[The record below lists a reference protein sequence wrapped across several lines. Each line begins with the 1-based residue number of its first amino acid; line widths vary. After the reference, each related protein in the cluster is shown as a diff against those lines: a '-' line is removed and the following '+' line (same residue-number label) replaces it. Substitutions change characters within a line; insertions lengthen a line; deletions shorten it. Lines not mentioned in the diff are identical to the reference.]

1 MCKFLTP
8 LILLIFFFGF
18 LSCKNQQEES
28 DTKKNTTF
36 DTVTTTEIDPF
47 IDSLSEP
54 LIDTM
59 KTAYDNIHS
68 LREIYLRTQKKP
80 TTFVI
85 KANRDTTIKCNEGTL
100 LSIPANCFLRA
111 KDGEPV
117 NGNIK
122 ISVKE
127 FYKISDMLMANITTS
142 SNGNIIE
149 TGGMLNI
156 KVNAK
161 DNNDSLILQ
170 NGKNITI
177 ALPTFQNNSNGMLLF
192 NGLHDS
198 VNNINWI
205 PRNGITGEAQK
216 WKTGNYF
223 PYEFSDFSKNKF
235 VFGDDSPKKVPIV
248 QSKFTNTITSEI
260 TITLRDAMQIR
271 NSIGKQALGYID
283 TIGNLHI
290 YKIGSYNQNLLFNTD
305 FNSTFYKI
313 IKVNVPVCFN
323 VTIKTNINKPYYEKL
338 FKMKKANPDSMITAT
353 ISFLPQVKK
362 YSFENFRTKFDN
374 AITVTEYKKDL
385 NKFYKQKAEY
395 DKRIKQLVNNP
406 VANINS
412 AQEYL
417 LLSTQKLGWINC
429 DRFYSNPNKVNYL
442 VKSDEKIKLLI
453 VFNNIKS
460 ILSNH
465 KNGLFC
471 NLPDGEK
478 ITIVALKVLN
488 NKLMLAMH
496 ETTITSEPFEKLDF
510 KQVTANEYKAKL
522 QKLNSL

>member
-1 MCKFLTP
+1 
-8 LILLIFFFGF
+8 
-18 LSCKNQQEES
+18 
-28 DTKKNTTF
+28 
-36 DTVTTTEIDPF
+36 
-47 IDSLSEP
+47 
-54 LIDTM
+54 
-59 KTAYDNIHS
+59 
-68 LREIYLRTQKKP
+68 
-80 TTFVI
+80 
-85 KANRDTTIKCNEGTL
+85 
-100 LSIPANCFLRA
+100 
-111 KDGEPV
+111 
-117 NGNIK
+117 
-122 ISVKE
+122 
-127 FYKISDMLMANITTS
+127 
-142 SNGNIIE
+142 
-149 TGGMLNI
+149 
-156 KVNAK
+156 
-161 DNNDSLILQ
+161 
-170 NGKNITI
+170 
-177 ALPTFQNNSNGMLLF
+177 
-192 NGLHDS
+192 
-198 VNNINWI
+198 
-205 PRNGITGEAQK
+205 
-216 WKTGNYF
+216 
-223 PYEFSDFSKNKF
+223 
-235 VFGDDSPKKVPIV
+235 
-248 QSKFTNTITSEI
+248 
-260 TITLRDAMQIR
+260 
-271 NSIGKQALGYID
+271 
-283 TIGNLHI
+283 
-290 YKIGSYNQNLLFNTD
+290 
-305 FNSTFYKI
+305 
-313 IKVNVPVCFN
+313 
-323 VTIKTNINKPYYEKL
+323 
-338 FKMKKANPDSMITAT
+338 MKKANPDSMITAT